1 MAGPS
6 SSSYSNAAQIPPH
19 RTLPQAVNTASASPV
34 SRSLELK
41 LMHHYTNHTCKTFTF
56 TAPHT
61 EHIWRVVVP
70 ELAFG
75 GASHL
80 TEAILAVAALHLR
93 SKHPDNQQLVQASHH
108 YINTTLQEYSAAL
121 GRGID
126 ASNAEALFFTSTFI
140 AFQTTATRTFTKDE
154 ASLGGG
160 LNGFDHAPT
169 QGAYSVPLS
178 LFSSFQGIKTV
189 TAMAWPFIRN
199 SPVVNEV
206 INSQQALQL
215 DFGVNGGF
223 FDRLLVGLDEELS
236 NMEARVK
243 PYPSSPIQGRGNT
256 YTSPQGINPL
266 SIPGFGS
273 EPMSPYNYQQ
283 LSTSP
288 QHLPV
293 PPQSVNSNPGA
304 SPVPGTLN
312 VQQQQLPPHAD
323 ITTTRQAYQHAVAVL
338 NWAHKIPHRGAAL
351 AFPATVSSRFV
362 ELLNERQ
369 PRAMAILASYF
380 ALLRS
385 LDGVWWLQGMARREV
400 LGVVSLF
407 NNDYFGPE
415 ANRRWMPELKWAL
428 DMALYEEKDG
438 HNSGQT
444 QPHVMIDEDVGT
456 FSIPPEIWG
465 ADWASE
471 ERQFTQERTR
481 EGKDFVSQIDMLS
494 QMASPIPSLPVQP
507 VNTMSIDGLT
517 QEAHQRLPEEQENG
531 RAERPVE

>member
-1 MAGPS
+1 
-6 SSSYSNAAQIPPH
+6 
-19 RTLPQAVNTASASPV
+19 
-34 SRSLELK
+34 
-41 LMHHYTNHTCKTFTF
+41 MHHYTNHTCKTFTF

-93 SKHPDNQQLVQASHH
+93 SKDPDNQELVQASHY

-121 GRGID
+121 GRGIN
-126 ASNAEALFFTSTFI
+126 ASSAEALFFTSTFI
-140 AFQTTATRTFTKDE
+140 AFQTTAMRTFTKDE
-154 ASLGGG
+154 ANLGGS

-189 TAMAWPFIRN
+189 TAMAWPYIRN

-243 PYPSSPIQGRGNT
+243 PYPSSPNHGQENSYPPRHAV
-256 YTSPQGINPL
+256 NPL
-266 SIPGFGS
+266 PIPGFGS
-273 EPMSPYNYQQ
+273 EHMSLFNYQQ
-283 LSTSP
+283 LPVSS

-293 PPQSVNSNPGA
+293 PTQSTNGNPGV
-304 SPVPGTLN
+304 SPVPSPSNL
-312 VQQQQLPPHAD
+312 QQQQQTIRLPPHTD

-385 LDGVWWLQGMARREV
+385 LDGVWWLQGMASREV

-415 ANRRWMPELKWAL
+415 ANRRWMRELKWAL
-428 DMALYEEKDG
+428 DIALYEDKDG
-438 HNSGQT
+438 QGNGQT
-444 QPHVMIDEDVGT
+444 QPHVMVDEDAGT

-471 ERQFTQERTR
+471 ERQLTHERAK
-481 EGKDFVSQIDMLS
+481 EGRDFVSQIDMVS
-494 QMASPIPSLPVQP
+494 QMASPVQSLPVVP
-507 VNTMSIDGLT
+507 AATMSIDGPT
-517 QEAHQRLPEEQENG
+517 NDAQQRRPDEGHLDLNQGDG
-531 RAERPVE
+531 RDGRPRES